1 MVSVYQCCLLRFCD
15 DVMSLWL
22 LYEFV
27 ASLVS
32 VIPAVCIGLLSVCD
46 LMYHLGASVI

>member
-1 MVSVYQCCLLRFCD
+1 MVLVYHCWLLRFYD

-32 VIPAVCIGLLSVCD
+32 VIPTLCIGLLSVCY